1 MHLKHNRL
9 TAGNVFTKMNTNI
22 NPAQVLFY
30 LKSWTF
36 GNLFCTEYIIYYVVL
51 ILLFNNT
58 AYFPS

>member
-1 MHLKHNRL
+1 
-9 TAGNVFTKMNTNI
+9 MNTNI

-36 GNLFCTEYIIYYVVL
+36 GNLFCTEYIIHYVVL

-58 AYFPS
+58 AYFSPLRA